1 VNLETD
7 KRTAAKPINVPAK
20 RQLTAIPGF
29 SFNDAFSSLSVPQ
42 TLKVDQERLSAD
54 SNMNSS
60 DRERLTAQVEQ
71 ILAADE
77 EQRSYDNALNDVFRK
92 SSFERDNKDMTVVV
106 KVVQQVTMVDNGKQ
120 MDLYKQDLIV
130 ANRGKDKTKTVMG
143 TLLSPV
149 YNQLY

>member
-7 KRTAAKPINVPAK
+7 ERTAAKPINVPTK
-20 RQLTAIPGF
+20 RELTTIPGF
-29 SFNDAFSSLSVPQ
+29 SFNDALMSLSTPQ
-42 TLKVDQERLSAD
+42 ILKVDQERLSAD

-60 DRERLTAQVEQ
+60 DRERLTAKVEQ

-130 ANRGKDKTKTVMG
+130 ANRGKDNTKIVMG

-149 YNQLY
+149 SNQLY